1 MKKYELKFNE
11 STHKLERISVVETPA
26 VGDGIVYFSKEEN
39 EILFFANDEKQIF
52 YSVAMRPNQLIF
64 RNDVNGEKAE
74 VFYTP
79 ETVEK
84 MQQAYFK
91 NNGNKET
98 NIDHQNKL
106 VEGVFPFE
114 SWIVQNAELDKS
126 KELGL
131 NVRNGDWVM
140 GYKVENPEIWQDV
153 KDGKIGGLSIE
164 SSFEFNEVSTNTNF
178 KIEMT
183 KEEKNPEGLWN
194 MLKSFFSVEV
204 EIEDEKKEEERVE
217 PNKEEKP
224 KEEEMAV
231 EPTTTEE
238 VDVEAMKKENADL
251 KMQVSDL
258 QEKLSK
264 AEAMLVEK
272 ESGLTEMSKQ
282 ILEMSKQTSSAPAKK
297 YEEMTNAEKAK
308 FNRGKL

>member
-1 MKKYELKFNE
+1 MRKYELKFNE
-11 STHKLERISVVETPA
+11 SNHKLERISVVETPA
-26 VGDGIVYFSKEEN
+26 VGDGIVFFSKEEN
-39 EILFFANDEKQIF
+39 EVLFFANDEKQIF
-52 YSVAMRPNQLIF
+52 YSVAMRPNELIF
-64 RNDVNGEKAE
+64 RNDVQGEKAE

-106 VEGVFPFE
+106 VDGVYPFE

-131 NVRNGDWVM
+131 NARVGDWVM

-183 KEEKNPEGLWN
+183 KEEKTPETLWG
-194 MLKSFFSVEV
+194 MLKAFFSVEV
-204 EIEDEKKEEERVE
+204 EIEDDKKEEEVE

-224 KEEEMAV
+224 L
-231 EPTTTEE
+231 
-238 VDVEAMKKENADL
+238 EAMKKENADL

-282 ILEMSKQTSSAPAKK
+282 ILEMSKQTSTTPAKK